1 MLEQSWFRRIFL
13 LFSQNMLCR
22 LKHDACCY
30 DFLVYYD
37 FLLLYMIYYYAKLCF
52 MIYFIM
58 IYYIT
63 IVIMIVKI
71 LKNIDYY
78 YDTSSDFF

>member
-1 MLEQSWFRRIFL
+1 
-13 LFSQNMLCR
+13 
-22 LKHDACCY
+22 
-30 DFLVYYD
+30 
-37 FLLLYMIYYYAKLCF
+37 